1 VKDGFKI
8 LFSGGKQAMKD
19 MTKDRKRGGPK
30 SGTGKNRKAYRF
42 TLDSRHH
49 SGLIEFLEAVPKTL
63 RGGYCIEALKLLQE
77 RMSMA
82 SAKEEKPRN
91 GSSAAV
97 AFKKSI

>member
-1 VKDGFKI
+1 
-8 LFSGGKQAMKD
+8 MKD